1 MREEENEIRG
11 EKLNLGD
18 EVQTFISLCR
28 HVSVDS
34 ARQWSSLETCA
45 FQVIIN
51 IDSTITSVEVGGG
64 DYYRASCSAVR
75 LSMYSWYIHSST
87 HYVFSQLV
95 RMAVC

>member
-34 ARQWSSLETCA
+34 AGQWSSLETCA

-64 DYYRASCSAVR
+64 LLQSILFSCEAK
-75 LSMYSWYIHSST
+75 
-87 HYVFSQLV
+87 YVFLV
-95 RMAVC
+95 YPQ